1 MSGAPLILEAVIM
14 KIEDTIIIIG
24 VPRSGTTL
32 LRVLLGGHSQI
43 AALPETPWVT
53 GSQEIPS
60 LRQFL
65 RDLEAF
71 PANPVD
77 SIPEVTNDTM
87 LRAARDF
94 FEGVVEPVIQASGKE
109 RLLIKTPD
117 DIKYLDFLVAFFKG
131 AKFLHIT
138 RDGRDVALST
148 VKGRK
153 DLLGA
158 TLADYGLNNMPNAM
172 RRWSEW
178 ESLIQEEF
186 ADDSTSIIH
195 LKYEDLVLNSE
206 VELKRICE
214 FLELEYEATLV
225 DYGKHTHVFP
235 SWEQGSKDV
244 KEQGGL
250 NSNKVSR
257 WKKDMLECDMRLVD
271 HHFSDRLTQL
281 GYQPCHH
288 SVDLKGVTKV
298 AALKW
303 STDLMDSRA
312 RRNFRVGRYVQ
323 FPLRLFR
330 SFLEEFKRAFS
341 R

>member
-1 MSGAPLILEAVIM
+1 M
-14 KIEDTIIIIG
+14 KFEDTIIILG

-43 AALPETPWVT
+43 AALPETPWIT

-65 RDLEAF
+65 KDLESF

-77 SIPEVTNDTM
+77 TIREVTNDTM
-87 LRAARDF
+87 LKAARDF
-94 FEGVVEPVIQASGKE
+94 FKGVVEPVMQASDKE

-117 DIKYLDFLVAFFKG
+117 DIKYLDFLEAFFKG

-158 TLADYGLNNMPNAM
+158 KLADYGLNNMPNTI
-172 RRWSEW
+172 RRWFEW
-178 ESLIQEEF
+178 ECLIEGKF
-186 ADDSTSIIH
+186 ADDSGSIIH
-195 LKYEDLVLNSE
+195 LKYEDLVLNAE
-206 VELKRICE
+206 VELERICA
-214 FLELEYEATLV
+214 FLGLDFEPEMV
-225 DYGKHTHVFP
+225 DYGKHSHVFP

-250 NSNKVSR
+250 NTDKVSR
-257 WKKDMLECDMRLVD
+257 WKKDMAECDMLLVD
-271 HHFSDRLTQL
+271 QHFSDALIRF
-281 GYQPCHH
+281 GYQPCHR
-288 SVDLKGVTKV
+288 SIEFDGAKNLKK
-298 AALKW
+298 LKW
-303 STDLMDSRA
+303 STDRMDFRA
-312 RRNFRVGRYVQ
+312 RRNFRVMRCLHL
-323 FPLRLFR
+323 PIRLLRTIVA
-330 SFLEEFKRAFS
+330 EIKRAFIGK
-341 R
+341 

>member
-1 MSGAPLILEAVIM
+1 M
-14 KIEDTIIIIG
+14 KFEDTIIILG

-43 AALPETPWVT
+43 AALPETPWIT

-65 RDLEAF
+65 KDLEAF

-77 SIPEVTNDTM
+77 TIPEVRNDTM
-87 LRAARDF
+87 LRAAKSF
-94 FEGVVEPVIQASGKE
+94 FEEIVEPVMQASNKE
-109 RLLIKTPD
+109 RLLVKTPD
-117 DIKYLDFLVAFFKG
+117 DIKYLDFLVSFFKG

-153 DLLGA
+153 DLLGPK
-158 TLADYGLNNMPNAM
+158 LADCGLNNMPNAM
-172 RRWSEW
+172 KRWSEW
-178 ESLIQEEF
+178 ECLIQDKFEG
-186 ADDSTSIIH
+186 DSGSIIH
-195 LKYEDLVLNSE
+195 LKYEDLVLNAE

-214 FLELEYEATLV
+214 FLELEYETAMV
-225 DYGKHTHVFP
+225 DYEKQTHVFP

-244 KEQGGL
+244 KAQGGL
-250 NSNKVSR
+250 NSDKVSR

-271 HHFSDRLTQL
+271 QHFSDELSRL

-288 SVDLKGVTKV
+288 SIEFDRTTNLNS
-298 AALKW
+298 LKW
-303 STDLMDSRA
+303 STDDMDFRA
-312 RRNFRVGRYVQ
+312 RRNFRIMRCLQ
-323 FPLRLFR
+323 LPIRLVR
-330 SFLEEFKRAFS
+330 TIVAEFKRAFIGK
-341 R
+341 